1 MEKIE
6 KLHNLIW
13 KRFIRMPQGHLLDNA
28 DENGNTILPSK
39 SDCEKCY
46 PNPLSW
52 LTGIENGGFF
62 GGLYLYALVTD
73 YDKNPTENRKNEIMI
88 LANGLFILCDVSE
101 TDGFIARGVADDGS
115 SHYPV
120 SSEDQVGPWLLGLWK
135 LYNSSVCDDE
145 TKKEISKRIAG
156 TVKGIYQSEYR
167 IPTEWKDVYRGSYAN
182 DDWRGVCKAMFCGM
196 LIDEFAPD
204 LNNQKEYI
212 RLRDEKPN
220 NSLFTRKEIAS
231 HGFAPDMIKNT
242 GLIQFWIDVCA
253 HLCLK
258 ELSKYD
264 ENSASYYQKGLL
276 SNGEVAIKFCEE
288 YKKYKNTDVFLSAP
302 DWKKLSV
309 SEECKNPDKMF
320 EITNVQFKE
329 WESIFPSYHNEH
341 HFVCDTFSAVWIAIT
356 CGSDV
361 IMQRAKEALS
371 EAIDFINFDTM
382 WYSYGFFG
390 ESAYYMLP

>member
-1 MEKIE
+1 
-6 KLHNLIW
+6 
-13 KRFIRMPQGHLLDNA
+13 MPQGHLLDNA
-28 DENGNTILPSK
+28 DSEGNTILPTK
-39 SDCEKCY
+39 EDCEKCL

-52 LTGIENGGFF
+52 LTSIENGAFF

-73 YDKNPTENRKNEIMI
+73 YDKNPTENRKKEIEI
-88 LANGLFILCDVSE
+88 LANGLFILCDVGK
-101 TDGFIARGVADDGS
+101 TDGFIARGVANDGI

-135 LYNSSVCDDE
+135 LYKSTASDAQMKSKIAN
-145 TKKEISKRIAG
+145 KISR
-156 TVKGIYQSEYR
+156 TVNGIKNCGYQ
-167 IPTEWKDVYRGSYAN
+167 IPTEWENVYRGSYAN
-182 DDWRGVCKAMFCGM
+182 DDWRGVCKALFCGM
-196 LIDEFAPD
+196 LIDVFAPN
-204 LNNQKEYI
+204 LIGGKEYI

-264 ENSASYYQKGLL
+264 KNSASYYQKGLL

-288 YKKYKNTDVFLSAP
+288 YKKYKNAETLSSPP

-320 EITNVQFKE
+320 TLTDAQFKE
-329 WESIFPSYHNEH
+329 WKTVFPTYNNEH
-341 HFVCDTFSAVWIAIT
+341 YFVCNTFSADIIAIT

-361 IMQRAKEALS
+361 ISKKVQKSLFDALK
-371 EAIDFINFDTM
+371 FINFDTM

-390 ESAYYMLP
+390 EVAYLLI